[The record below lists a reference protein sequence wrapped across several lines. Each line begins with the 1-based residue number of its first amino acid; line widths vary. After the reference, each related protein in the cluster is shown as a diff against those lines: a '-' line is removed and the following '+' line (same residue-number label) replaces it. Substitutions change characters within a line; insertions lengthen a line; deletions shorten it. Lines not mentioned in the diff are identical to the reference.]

1 VDTPQK
7 SQDFT
12 KPWSE
17 LTPQEQEDRMRALV
31 QNRLYDEVAPSTPI
45 VDRNTPTIME
55 ERQANERQVG
65 GAHYRTSMQHWDY
78 VWVNDL
84 DYFQGQITKY
94 VSRWKKKGGLQDL
107 EKAKHFLDKYME
119 LIRKE
124 HEGCEPTDNGYVDQ
138 DRQS

>member
-1 VDTPQK
+1 VSTPPK
-7 SQDFT
+7 NPGST
-12 KPWSE
+12 KPWAE
-17 LTPQEQEDRMRALV
+17 LTREEQAERMKLF
-31 QNRLYDEVAPSTPI
+31 DEAVKLPDAVPI

-94 VSRWKKKGGLQDL
+94 VTRWKRKGGIQDL
-107 EKAKHFLDKYME
+107 EKAKHFLDKYIE
-119 LIRKE
+119 LVSKD
-124 HEGCEPTDNGYVDQ
+124 CEPDGRYVAQ
-138 DRQS
+138 GHQR